1 MTAEY
6 ALSSRTELLS
16 GVVRRLHEEF
26 PAVASDQVVRCV
38 QIAREFVKSSLDPS
52 AMSAADPSEYV
63 SVVEAQARSYLA
75 KFQAIRTR
83 SAAPA
88 PVAVTDPTA
97 TTLPAP
103 AVDAPTVVTPTVVD
117 ANVIE
122 LGAAERRRAGR
133 HRRFSGVVNR

>member
-6 ALSSRTELLS
+6 ALSSRTEFS
-16 GVVRRLHEEF
+16 VVVRRLHEEF

-38 QIAREFVKSSLDPS
+38 QIAKEFVKSSLDPS
-52 AMSAADPSEYV
+52 AMSASDPTEYV
-63 SVVEAQARSYLA
+63 NVVEAQARSYLA

-83 SAAPA
+83 TATPAA
-88 PVAVTDPTA
+88 VAVTDPTA

-103 AVDAPTVVTPTVVD
+103 AVDAPTVVAPSSND
-117 ANVIE
+117 ADVIE

-133 HRRFSGVVNR
+133 HRRLSGLVNR

>member
-1 MTAEY
+1 
-6 ALSSRTELLS
+6 
-16 GVVRRLHEEF
+16 
-26 PAVASDQVVRCV
+26 
-38 QIAREFVKSSLDPS
+38 
-52 AMSAADPSEYV
+52 MSAADPTEYV
-63 SVVEAQARSYLA
+63 NVVEAQARSYLA

-83 SAAPA
+83 TAAPT

-103 AVDAPTVVTPTVVD
+103 AVDVPTVVAPAAVD
-117 ANVIE
+117 TNVIE